1 MTKWDWDRIGS
12 LVDNVDNLIQSARSL
27 HQQGTVADHDTDGL
41 FSFVCSLEARSG
53 NNKIPPQARVLEEG
67 LNGLHRRG

>member
-41 FSFVCSLEARSG
+41 FSFVCSLEREVATIKSLLKRERS
-53 NNKIPPQARVLEEG
+53 KRD
-67 LNGLHRRG
+67 